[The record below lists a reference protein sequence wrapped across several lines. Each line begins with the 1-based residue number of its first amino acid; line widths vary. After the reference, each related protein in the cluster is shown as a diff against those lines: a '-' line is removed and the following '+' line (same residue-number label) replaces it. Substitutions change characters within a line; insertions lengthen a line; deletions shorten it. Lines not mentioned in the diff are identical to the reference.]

1 MDTGDKQPG
10 IPEVSTSSNKSR
22 KEDMVRQNTFL

>member
-1 MDTGDKQPG
+1 MESGNEQPD
-10 IPEVSTSSNKSR
+10 IPEASKSTKSR